1 MSMIRR
7 TIDLKSKFVPV
18 LLMVVGAGLITAALV
33 WTFSQ
38 ISAASTPQNQS
49 LADVQDNYPHIE
61 RVTAA
66 DAKLA
71 FDQGA
76 AVFVDVR
83 DLEEYEQAHIPGA
96 ISMPEYEVA
105 SRIGELDPDDWII
118 TY

>member
-1 MSMIRR
+1 M
-7 TIDLKSKFVPV
+7 KSKFVPI

-105 SRIGELDPDDWII
+105 SRIGELNPDDWII